1 MLTERKVILDKFN
14 AKMTALKNEQS
25 VQESGAKVILLRKR
39 INGIESQ
46 KSQETSE
53 KQTLQ

>member
-14 AKMTALKNEQS
+14 QKMTALKNEQA
-25 VQESGAKVILLRKR
+25 QAPEGAKIILLRKR
-39 INGIESQ
+39 INGLESQ
-46 KSQETSE
+46 KAQETSE

>member
-14 AKMTALKNEQS
+14 QKMTALKNEQAQAS
-25 VQESGAKVILLRKR
+25 EGAKIILLRKR
-39 INGIESQ
+39 INGLESQ
-46 KSQETSE
+46 KSQEVSE